1 MLTSRAVQNN
11 TDNSITKPE
20 ENMLIA
26 VGGSTVRLATSATS
40 MAASQQQHITLARLD
55 AVQEEQQL
63 RINLNQREGMFAFM
77 LALNFINILG
87 MIFTIFSGLLR
98 LSLVFFFIVDST
110 PLAVFKRLSL
120 VIIMK

>member
-11 TDNSITKPE
+11 TDNSITRPE

-40 MAASQQQHITLARLD
+40 VAASQHQHITLARLD
-55 AVQEEQQL
+55 AGQEEVGAQEQQL

-87 MIFTIFSGLLR
+87 MILTLFFRSISPII
-98 LSLVFFFIVDST
+98 SVFFMVDST
-110 PLAVFKRLSL
+110 PLAVFKQL
-120 VIIMK
+120 